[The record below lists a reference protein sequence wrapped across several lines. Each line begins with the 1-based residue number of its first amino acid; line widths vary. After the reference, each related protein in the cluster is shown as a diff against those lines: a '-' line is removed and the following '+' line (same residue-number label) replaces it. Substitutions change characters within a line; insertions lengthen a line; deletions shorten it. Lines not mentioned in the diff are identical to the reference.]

1 MFQEPLSLYKLIV
14 LYMLSCVNF
23 PLTKA
28 QIMDFILER
37 EYINFLTLQQVIG
50 ELIDA
55 GMIKAESIRNR
66 THLIILE
73 EGREALSYFGN
84 SVGESLRGEIDEFFR
99 ANEMEMR
106 NVASVL
112 SDYYKATSGEYEA
125 HLVVKDNNISLVDI
139 TLSIPDEETAASI
152 CDNWQQNNQDI
163 YKFLVEKLF

>member
-14 LYMLSCVNF
+14 LYMLSCVKF

-50 ELIDA
+50 ELIDD

-66 THLIILE
+66 THLIIAP
-73 EGREALSYFGN
+73 EGREALSYFGS
-84 SVGESLRGEIDEFFR
+84 SVGESLREEIDEFFR
-99 ANEMEMR
+99 ANELEMR

-112 SDYYKATSGEYEA
+112 SDYRKAANGEYEA
-125 HLVVKDNNISLVDI
+125 HLIIKDNNINLVDI
-139 TLSIPDEETAASI
+139 TLSVPSEEIAVSI
-152 CDNWQQNNQDI
+152 CDNWQQNNQEI
-163 YKFLVEKLF
+163 YKFLVDKLF